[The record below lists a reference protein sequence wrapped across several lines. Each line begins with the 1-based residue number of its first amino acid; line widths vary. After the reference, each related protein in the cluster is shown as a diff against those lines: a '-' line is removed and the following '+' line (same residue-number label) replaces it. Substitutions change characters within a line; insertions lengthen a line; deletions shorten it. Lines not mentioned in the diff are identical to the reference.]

1 MTPPGRFVANEPNTH
16 PTQRRNSVCSVLAHR
31 VTVKLS
37 ATFPG
42 NFVSSPATSTTIH
55 LSDLRLDSACALLQ
69 KGDTLADA
77 ADPLAYLQE
86 MIDGLCELSLKDP
99 LTGLSNRRHFNTV
112 LEAEV
117 DRVARSGEAALLLLI
132 DIDHFKSV
140 NDTHGHSAGDEVLRV
155 VARTLQGCVRPMDT
169 LARYGGEEFV
179 VVLPAC
185 QPAFGEAV
193 AERIRRTIEN
203 TPISISPSVDLH
215 VTISIGGAF
224 ALQWIRSTTEL
235 WTDRADQQLYQAKT
249 TGRNRLCL
257 EVQPE
262 SNVSAEEKNLL
273 FGHLSATEP
282 AWIDMTSGTVADS
295 AAQR

>member
-1 MTPPGRFVANEPNTH
+1 M
-16 PTQRRNSVCSVLAHR
+16 
-31 VTVKLS
+31 
-37 ATFPG
+37 
-42 NFVSSPATSTTIH
+42 SSPANHSTI
-55 LSDLRLDSACALLQ
+55 LLQDLRLDSACALLQ
-69 KGDTLADA
+69 KGDVAFDTS
-77 ADPLAYLQE
+77 DPTAYLQSV
-86 MIDGLCELSLKDP
+86 IDGLCELSLKDP

-140 NDTHGHSAGDEVLRV
+140 NDTHGHPAGDEVLRV
-155 VARTLQGCVRPMDT
+155 VAKTLQGCVRPMDT

-185 QPAFGEAV
+185 QPAFGHAV
-193 AERIRRTIEN
+193 AERIRRTIES
-203 TPISISPSVDLH
+203 TSIAISPNVDLN

-235 WTDRADQQLYQAKT
+235 WTDRADQQLYLAKS

-257 EVQPE
+257 EAQPE
-262 SNVSAEEKNLL
+262 STVSAEEKNLL

-282 AWIDMTSGTVADS
+282 AWIDMTSSTVENS

>member
-1 MTPPGRFVANEPNTH
+1 M
-16 PTQRRNSVCSVLAHR
+16 
-31 VTVKLS
+31 
-37 ATFPG
+37 
-42 NFVSSPATSTTIH
+42 SSPAKHSTIRLH
-55 LSDLRLDSACALLQ
+55 DLRLESARALLQ
-69 KGDTLADA
+69 QGDTLADA
-77 ADPLAYLQE
+77 CDPLAYLQNL
-86 MIDGLCELSLKDP
+86 IDGLCELSLKDP
-99 LTGLSNRRHFNTV
+99 LTGLSNRRHFNSV

-132 DIDHFKSV
+132 DIDYFKNV
-140 NDTHGHSAGDEVLRV
+140 NDAHGHPAGDEVLRV
-155 VARTLQGCVRPMDT
+155 IARTLQACVRPMDT

-185 QPAFGEAV
+185 QPAFGQAV
-193 AERIRRTIEN
+193 AERIRRAVEN
-203 TPISISPSVDLH
+203 TSIPISPNLDLR

-235 WTDRADQQLYQAKT
+235 WIDRADQQLYQAKT

-257 EVQPE
+257 EAQPE

-282 AWIDMTSGTVADS
+282 AWIDMTSSAVADS
-295 AAQR
+295 TAQR

>member
-1 MTPPGRFVANEPNTH
+1 MPPR
-16 PTQRRNSVCSVLAHR
+16 
-31 VTVKLS
+31 KK
-37 ATFPG
+37 
-42 NFVSSPATSTTIH
+42 TSTSLLH
-55 LSDLRLDSACALLQ
+55 DLRLESACALL
-69 KGDTLADA
+69 KINNTLPGTKNPVGFIQSIVDS
-77 ADPLAYLQE
+77 
-86 MIDGLCELSLKDP
+86 LCDLSLKDP

-112 LEAEV
+112 LEGEV

-132 DIDHFKSV
+132 DIDHFKNV
-140 NDTHGHSAGDEVLRV
+140 NDTYGHPAGDEVLRV
-155 VARTLQGCVRPMDT
+155 VAKTLQACVRPMDT

-185 QPAFGEAV
+185 QPAFGHAV
-193 AERIRRTIEN
+193 AERIRRTIEKTTIPVAPGVELN
-203 TPISISPSVDLH
+203 I
-215 VTISIGGAF
+215 TISIGGAF

-235 WTDRADQQLYQAKT
+235 WTERADQQLYQAKA

-257 EVQPE
+257 EEQAE

-282 AWIDMTSGTVADS
+282 AWIDMTSSAVADS

>member
-1 MTPPGRFVANEPNTH
+1 M
-16 PTQRRNSVCSVLAHR
+16 VLR
-31 VTVKLS
+31 SRDTVKLS
-37 ATFPG
+37 VTFPG
-42 NFVSSPATSTTIH
+42 IFVSSQANRPTIH
-55 LSDLRLDSACALLQ
+55 LNDLRLESACALLQ
-69 KGDTLADA
+69 KGDALADA
-77 ADPLAYLQE
+77 TDPVAYLQNV
-86 MIDGLCELSLKDP
+86 IDGLCELSLKDP
-99 LTGLSNRRHFNTV
+99 LTGLSNRRHFNAV

-140 NDTHGHSAGDEVLRV
+140 NDTHGHPAGDEVLRV
-155 VARTLQGCVRPMDT
+155 VAKTLQGCVRPMDT

-193 AERIRRTIEN
+193 AERIRRTIEDL
-203 TPISISPSVDLH
+203 PISISPGVDLN

-235 WTDRADQQLYQAKT
+235 WIDRADQQLYQAKT
-249 TGRNRLCL
+249 DGRNRLCL
-257 EVQPE
+257 EAQPE

-282 AWIDMTSGTVADS
+282 AWIDMTSSTVADS